1 MIKSIVSEF
10 GQLGCYEGE
19 YEDKDFTYYSL
30 SNNGAPYTLIVEKST
45 GRRFFK
51 SDDNLANILGYNSMQ
66 EALQVDEIMD
76 FYIQKEKEEGYWIL
90 K

>member
-1 MIKSIVSEF
+1 MKSLRV
-10 GQLGCYEGE
+10 
-19 YEDKDFTYYSL
+19 DD
-30 SNNGAPYTLIVEKST
+30 
-45 GRRFFK
+45 FFK
-51 SDDNLANILGYNSMQ
+51 SDENLANILGYNSMQ